1 MASAQVQR
9 ITHVIAHRGYPW
21 SPGRRIFGGTHRDRN
36 DGPKWDQ
43 ALTRTSSQTG
53 DVEQKARA
61 ARFGGTTPGRRAAI
75 DVANQLGLKLDEP
88 LLIQE
93 TNHTVVWLRLFPII
107 AKVGTHGDSAEA
119 LIREHDVA
127 SAIAVRGAP
136 IASPLPGTGAMRDR
150 ETGLV
155 VTLWS
160 RLDHDPDAKA
170 DGPIVGQSLIRF
182 HEALDECD
190 VALPSFRNGL
200 ERTRTALFDD
210 LRIAALAPVE
220 RAFLRAAFTD
230 LVSRLE
236 ARAFPEQ
243 RLHGEPHTGNYL
255 LTPNG
260 LRWIDFEDACR
271 GPVEWDL
278 AFLPADGVAT
288 FKDVDVDLLALLQP
302 LNSARVAT
310 WCWVQAR
317 FPEMRR
323 HGEHHLAL
331 VRNAWPKAS

>member
-1 MASAQVQR
+1 MDQEAPAVRFRASTA
-9 ITHVIAHRGYPW
+9 
-21 SPGRRIFGGTHRDRN
+21 
-36 DGPKWDQ
+36 
-43 ALTRTSSQTG
+43 
-53 DVEQKARA
+53 
-61 ARFGGTTPGRRAAI
+61 GRRAAI
-75 DVANQLGLKLDEP
+75 HAADQLGLKLDEP

-93 TNHTVVWLRLFPII
+93 TNHTVVWLRPLPII
-107 AKVGTHGDSAEA
+107 AKVGTHRNSAEA
-119 LIREHDVA
+119 LVHEHDVA
-127 SAIAVRGAP
+127 SALALRGAP
-136 IASPLPGTGAMRDR
+136 IAPPLPGTTAMRDR

-160 RLDHDPDAKA
+160 RLDHDPTAKA
-170 DGPIVGQSLIRF
+170 DGPIVGHSLIRF
-182 HEALDECD
+182 HEALDQCD
-190 VALPSFRNGL
+190 VALPSFRDGL

-210 LRIAALAPVE
+210 LQIAALAPAD

-230 LVSRLE
+230 LMSRLD
-236 ARAFPEQ
+236 AVTFPEQ
-243 RLHGEPHTGNYL
+243 RLHGEPHSGNYL

-331 VRNAWPKAS
+331 VRDAWP

>member
-1 MASAQVQR
+1 VDEE
-9 ITHVIAHRGYPW
+9 V
-21 SPGRRIFGGTHRDRN
+21 
-36 DGPKWDQ
+36 
-43 ALTRTSSQTG
+43 
-53 DVEQKARA
+53 RA
-61 ARFGGTTPGRRAAI
+61 ARLRGGTPGHRAAI

-93 TNHTVVWLRLFPII
+93 TNHTVVWLRPYPII
-107 AKVGTHGDSAEA
+107 AKVGTRGDSAEA
-119 LIREHDVA
+119 LLREHDVA
-127 SAIAVRGAP
+127 SALALRGAS
-136 IASPLPGTGAMRDR
+136 IAPPFPGTGAMRER

-155 VTLWS
+155 VTLWT
-160 RLDHDPDAKA
+160 RLDHDPSATA
-170 DGPIVGQSLIRF
+170 DGPIVGRSLIRF
-182 HEALDECD
+182 HEALEECD
-190 VALPSFRNGL
+190 VALPSFRDGF

-210 LRIAALAPVE
+210 LRIAALAPAD

-230 LVSRLE
+230 LMSRLD
-236 ARAFPEQ
+236 AHTFPER

-255 LTPNG
+255 LTPKG
-260 LRWIDFEDACR
+260 LRWIDFEDAST

-288 FKDVDVDLLALLQP
+288 FRDVDMDLLALLQP
-302 LNSARVAT
+302 LNSARVST

-331 VRNAWPKAS
+331 VRKAWPKAT

>member
-1 MASAQVQR
+1 MV
-9 ITHVIAHRGYPW
+9 
-21 SPGRRIFGGTHRDRN
+21 
-36 DGPKWDQ
+36 
-43 ALTRTSSQTG
+43 
-53 DVEQKARA
+53 
-61 ARFGGTTPGRRAAI
+61 
-75 DVANQLGLKLDEP
+75 DEP
-88 LLIQE
+88 RLIQE
-93 TNHTVVWLRLFPII
+93 TNNTVVWLRPFPII
-107 AKVGTHGDSAEA
+107 AKAGTHRDSAEA

-136 IASPLPGTGAMRDR
+136 IAPPLPGIGAMRDR

-160 RLDHDPDAKA
+160 RLDHDPNAEA
-170 DGPIVGQSLIRF
+170 EGPVVGQSLIRI

-190 VALPSFRNGL
+190 VALPSFRDGL
-200 ERTRTALFDD
+200 ERTRIALFDD
-210 LRIAALAPVE
+210 LRIAALVPVD

-230 LVSRLE
+230 LVSRLDE
-236 ARAFPEQ
+236 RTFPER
-243 RLHGEPHTGNYL
+243 RLHGEPHAGNYL
-255 LTPNG
+255 LTRTG

-278 AFLPADGVAT
+278 AFLPADGVAI
-288 FKDVDVDLLALLQP
+288 FRDVDVDLLALLQA

-323 HGEHHLAL
+323 HGKHHFAL
-331 VRNAWPKAS
+331 VRNAWPRAT

>member
-1 MASAQVQR
+1 M
-9 ITHVIAHRGYPW
+9 
-21 SPGRRIFGGTHRDRN
+21 
-36 DGPKWDQ
+36 
-43 ALTRTSSQTG
+43 SSQTG
-53 DVEQKARA
+53 DVEQEARA
-61 ARFGGTTPGRRAAI
+61 ARSWGTTRGRRAAI

-93 TNHTVVWLRLFPII
+93 TNHTVVWLRPYPII
-107 AKVGTHGDSAEA
+107 AKVGTRADSAEA
-119 LIREHDVA
+119 LIHEHDVA
-127 SAIAVRGAP
+127 SALAVRGAP
-136 IASPLPGTGAMRDR
+136 IAPPLPGTRAMRDR

-155 VTLWS
+155 VTLWT
-160 RLDHDPDAKA
+160 RLDHDPNAEA
-170 DGPIVGQSLIRF
+170 GGPIVGQSLRRF
-182 HEALDECD
+182 HEALEECD
-190 VALPSFRNGL
+190 VALPSFRDGL

-210 LRIAALAPVE
+210 LRMAALAPVD
-220 RAFLRAAFTD
+220 RDFLRAAFTD
-230 LVSRLE
+230 LVSRLD
-236 ARAFPEQ
+236 ARTFPEQ

-288 FKDVDVDLLALLQP
+288 FRDVDVDLLALLRP

-331 VRNAWPKAS
+331 VRGAWPKGT

>member
-1 MASAQVQR
+1 
-9 ITHVIAHRGYPW
+9 
-21 SPGRRIFGGTHRDRN
+21 
-36 DGPKWDQ
+36 
-43 ALTRTSSQTG
+43 
-53 DVEQKARA
+53 VEQTPRVDG
-61 ARFGGTTPGRRAAI
+61 FEGTTPGRRAAI
-75 DVANQLGLKLDEP
+75 DVANQLGLILDEP

-93 TNHTVVWLRLFPII
+93 TNHTVVWLRPFPII
-107 AKVGTHGDSAEA
+107 VKVGTRGDSAEA

-127 SAIAVRGAP
+127 SALAVRGAP
-136 IASPLPGTGAMRDR
+136 IAPPLPGVGTMRDR

-160 RLDHDPDAKA
+160 RLDHDPNAQA
-170 DGPIVGQSLIRF
+170 DGPIVGQSLSRI
-182 HEALDECD
+182 HEALDGCD
-190 VALPSFRNGL
+190 VALPSFRDGL
-200 ERTRTALFDD
+200 ERTRIALFDD
-210 LRIAALAPVE
+210 LRITALSPVD

-230 LVSRLE
+230 LMSRLDE
-236 ARAFPEQ
+236 RTFPEQ
-243 RLHGEPHTGNYL
+243 PLHGEPHVGNYL
-255 LTPNG
+255 LTPTW

-288 FKDVDVDLLALLQP
+288 FKDVDVDLLALLQT

-331 VRNAWPKAS
+331 VRDSWPNAT